1 MFFWL
6 SCRQAGLK
14 HIEVHLSL
22 SPRCWYSRHMQPHP
36 TQISLLRSVCTYI
49 LDDHVWCLFTISGPS
64 EANLFAYTITTN
76 LSAYWKYVF
85 MGEGVCFETGWP
97 WTQSSNLSAGITGLP
112 HNAWIFFF
120 KLKFLFS
127 WGIEPRTLHMLGK
140 FPPTELSTQQ
150 GLLFWPVSETSLC
163 RLLVISSSVV

>member
-1 MFFWL
+1 MNIYLFNFFSQDRVSLSTVGCPGAHSRAGWCQTRRDLPFSAFQLQGLKVCMTTSWLRFFFFSLRQGPSIMFFWL

-14 HIEVHLSL
+14 HIEVHPSL

-49 LDDHVWCLFTISGPS
+49 LDGHVRCLFTISGPS

-85 MGEGVCFETGWP
+85 MGERACFETGWP
-97 WTQSSNLSAGITGLP
+97 
-112 HNAWIFFF
+112 
-120 KLKFLFS
+120 
-127 WGIEPRTLHMLGK
+127 
-140 FPPTELSTQQ
+140 
-150 GLLFWPVSETSLC
+150 
-163 RLLVISSSVV
+163 